1 LADLSAGPGKRST
14 WLRGI
19 AKRLP
24 EVVPGFRPLAE
35 GWLADRSRI
44 DLLGAAGGGAVVVG
58 FAPPGHELETL
69 GRLLAHIHWARP
81 RLGDWLQLS
90 PELGFGADAPVHG
103 VLVGP
108 DLGPEALAAI
118 QALPPGLVTPVHARW
133 VGGDVWLEAATGPL
147 EPDPTPL
154 APADPTPPTS
164 SGVTSRSG
172 PQSDRPDDP
181 GPSPFRTGLTDADLG
196 LSPAER
202 AELE

>member
-1 LADLSAGPGKRST
+1 LADLSADPGERST

-44 DLLGAAGGGAVVVG
+44 DLLGAAGGAAVVVG

-90 PELGFGADAPVHG
+90 PELGFGADAPVQG
-103 VLVGP
+103 VFVGP
-108 DLGPEALAAI
+108 DLGPEALSAI
-118 QALPPGLVTPVHARW
+118 QALPPGLVTPIHARW
-133 VGGDVWLEAATGPL
+133 VGGDVWLETSAGPPTPAPMPPPERTAPAQPVPPAATPWG
-147 EPDPTPL
+147 EPQ
-154 APADPTPPTS
+154 PAS
-164 SGVTSRSG
+164 
-172 PQSDRPDDP
+172 DP

-202 AELE
+202 AELD